1 MNVHKLDCYK
11 ALLSIEFEKKDLFKT
26 LYLLIYFPFSIQTT
40 LQNFYKL
47 LTAIIVFI
55 FINLSYA
62 ETAQEKGLKIA
73 IEADRR
79 DKGWHDSQAKLN
91 MLLKNRQGQ
100 KSKRTLRLKALE
112 VEGDGDKSMTIFDTP
127 KDVAGTVFLSFTHI
141 NKNDDQW
148 LYLPA
153 LKRVKRISSRNK
165 SGPFMGSE
173 FSYEDMSSQE
183 IEKYNYKY
191 LRDEKY
197 NNLDCFVVER
207 IPVDKNSGY
216 TKQITWI
223 DKKEYRA
230 QKVVFYDRKDSLLKT
245 LKFYEYKKY
254 LDKYWRAN
262 RLEMINSQNNKSTIL
277 LWDNY
282 QFKTGLSA
290 KDFNKRMLK
299 RVR

>member
-26 LYLLIYFPFSIQTT
+26 LYLLIYFPFSIQIT
-40 LQNFYKL
+40 LQNFYKF

-153 LKRVKRISSRNK
+153 LKRVKRVSSRNK

-230 QKVVFYDRKDSLLKT
+230 QKVVFYDRKGSLLKT

-254 LDKYWRAN
+254 LNKYWRAN